1 MPLTQVLLPIITG
14 IASGMV
20 RYLSASGMCLMMAGM
35 GVINFGQGT
44 FYVLG
49 AAVCLTVTQVTGNF
63 FLGLIAGTVVTCV
76 LGAGLET
83 MMKPVLNK
91 NIMLSLMLTMG
102 VAYVLDDGMELIW
115 GSIPKAISIPA
126 EFRGIVQVIGVPI
139 PAYYL
144 FIIGV
149 SLVVAIV
156 FWIMFKKTKL
166 GMTFRAIICDRT
178 MTECLAVNVPLIY
191 MLMFMIGIGLSGLGG
206 ALYLPISALVTGS
219 GLSAFADVI
228 PIMII
233 GGMTNLQGAF
243 PAAILVGVL
252 QAIAARFAP
261 SIYNAIPTL
270 CMMTCIMFKPQ
281 GLFTKKER

>member
-1 MPLTQVLLPIITG
+1 MKFSQIMVPIITG

-49 AAVCLTVTQVTGNF
+49 AAICLTVTQLTGNL
-63 FLGLIAGTVVTCV
+63 FLGILAGTLVTFL

-83 MMKPVLNK
+83 MMKPILNK

-102 VAYVLDDGMELIW
+102 VAYVLDDVMELIW
-115 GSIPKAISIPA
+115 GSTPKAISVPA
-126 EFRGIVQVIGVPI
+126 GLRGITKIFGVPI
-139 PAYYL
+139 PSYYL
-144 FIIGV
+144 FIIGAA
-149 SLVVAIV
+149 LLVAIA
-156 FWIMFKKTKL
+156 FWIMFKKTRL

-178 MTECLAVNVPLIY
+178 MTECLGVNVPLTY
-191 MLMFMIGIGLSGLGG
+191 MLMFMIGIGLSGFGG
-206 ALYLPISALVTGS
+206 GLYLPISALVTSS

-243 PAAILVGVL
+243 PAAIIVGVL
-252 QAIAARFAP
+252 QALAARFAP

-270 CMMTCIMFKPQ
+270 CMVICILFKPE
-281 GLFTKKER
+281 GLFTKKAR